1 MSKFIMS
8 NEDWTTLQHYARHA
22 WDEYQSEIGGYMI
35 VKYVNEQFV
44 FTEPVILEQEITAGN
59 TDITKEAMGKYFTET
74 EIKHGKEPYW
84 LCWWHSHHT
93 MGVFWSATDTT
104 AIEQDQHSGYDF
116 SLVIN
121 LKEEQ
126 ILRIS
131 DWKTGTQID
140 TEVEIQNK
148 TMEIPKYISDN
159 VAELCTKP
167 SPIVSRHVDWGGNW
181 GSNWNKSPK
190 IPQEQ
195 VQIWAD
201 KVDQEK
207 VDLEV
212 DIDSILQDYTMDD
225 DYGMCRKRLGNLNRK
240 LGARKSELRVGV
252 LDKDMLDSVI
262 NLVMADQYI
271 YSKGTTFDLESMLD
285 ESAWERSFK

>member
-1 MSKFIMS
+1 MS
-8 NEDWTTLQHYARHA
+8 NENWTTLQQYARHA

-35 VKYVNEQFV
+35 VKYINNQFV

-140 TEVEIQNK
+140 TVVEIENK

-167 SPIVSRHVDWGGNW
+167 SPVIKTSVGW
-181 GSNWNKSPK
+181 GSTWDTTRKVTKS
-190 IPQEQ
+190 Q
-195 VQIWAD
+195 VQLWAD
-201 KVDQEK
+201 KVDEEK
-207 VDLEV
+207 VNLEAE
-212 DIDSILQDYTMDD
+212 IDDILQDYTMDD

-252 LDKDMLDSVI
+252 LDKVMLDSVI
-262 NLVMADQYI
+262 NIVLADSYI
-271 YSKGTTFDLESMLD
+271 YSKGTDFDIDTMLAQT
-285 ESAWERSFK
+285 AWERSFR

>member
-22 WDEYQSEIGGYMI
+22 WDEYQSEIGGYMV
-35 VKYVNEQFV
+35 VKYINNQFV

-104 AIEQDQHSGYDF
+104 AIEQDQHTDYDF

-131 DWKTGTQID
+131 DWKTGTQVD
-140 TEVEIQNK
+140 TVVEIESK
-148 TMEIPKYISDN
+148 TVEMPKYISDN

-167 SPIVSRHVDWGGNW
+167 SSVIKTSVGW
-181 GSNWNKSPK
+181 GSNWDTSRK
-190 IPQEQ
+190 ITKNQ
-195 VQIWAD
+195 VQLWAD
-201 KVDQEK
+201 KEDEEK
-207 VDLEV
+207 VQLEAE
-212 DIDSILQDYTMDD
+212 IDDILQDYTMDD
-225 DYGMCRKRLGNLNRK
+225 DYSMCRKRLGNLNRK
-240 LGARKSELRVGV
+240 LGAKKSELRVGV
-252 LDKDMLDSVI
+252 LDKVMLDSVI
-262 NLVMADQYI
+262 NIVLADSYI
-271 YSKGTTFDLESMLD
+271 YSKGTNFDINTMVEQTT
-285 ESAWERSFK
+285 WEGSFK

>member
-22 WDEYQSEIGGYMI
+22 WDEYQSEIGGYMV
-35 VKYVNEQFV
+35 VKYINNQFV

-104 AIEQDQHSGYDF
+104 AIEQDQHTDYDF

-131 DWKTGTQID
+131 DWKTGTQVD
-140 TEVEIQNK
+140 TVVEIESK
-148 TMEIPKYISDN
+148 TVEMPKYISDN
-159 VAELCTKP
+159 VAELCII
-167 SPIVSRHVDWGGNW
+167 S
-181 GSNWNKSPK
+181 
-190 IPQEQ
+190 
-195 VQIWAD
+195 
-201 KVDQEK
+201 
-207 VDLEV
+207 
-212 DIDSILQDYTMDD
+212 YT
-225 DYGMCRKRLGNLNRK
+225 N
-240 LGARKSELRVGV
+240 
-252 LDKDMLDSVI
+252 
-262 NLVMADQYI
+262 
-271 YSKGTTFDLESMLD
+271 
-285 ESAWERSFK
+285 

>member
-1 MSKFIMS
+1 MS

-22 WDEYQSEIGGYMI
+22 WDEYQSEIGGYMV
-35 VKYVNEQFV
+35 VKYINNQFV

-104 AIEQDQHSGYDF
+104 AIEQDQHTDYDF

-131 DWKTGTQID
+131 DWKTGTQVD
-140 TEVEIQNK
+140 TVVEIESK
-148 TMEIPKYISDN
+148 TVEMPKYISDN

-167 SPIVSRHVDWGGNW
+167 SSVIKTSVGW
-181 GSNWNKSPK
+181 GSNWDTSRK
-190 IPQEQ
+190 ITKNQ
-195 VQIWAD
+195 VQLWAD
-201 KVDQEK
+201 KEDEEK
-207 VDLEV
+207 VQLEAE
-212 DIDSILQDYTMDD
+212 IDDILQDYTMDD
-225 DYGMCRKRLGNLNRK
+225 DYSMCRKRLGNLNRK
-240 LGARKSELRVGV
+240 LGAKKSELRVGV
-252 LDKDMLDSVI
+252 LDKVMLDSVI
-262 NLVMADQYI
+262 NIVLADSYI
-271 YSKGTTFDLESMLD
+271 YSKGTNFDINTMVEQTT
-285 ESAWERSFK
+285 WEGSFK

>member
-8 NEDWTTLQHYARHA
+8 NENWTTLQHYARHA
-22 WDEYQSEIGGYMI
+22 WDEYQSEIGGYMV
-35 VKYVNEQFV
+35 VKYINNQFV

-104 AIEQDQHSGYDF
+104 AIEQDQHNGYDF

-140 TEVEIQNK
+140 TVVEIENK

-167 SPIVSRHVDWGGNW
+167 SPVIRTSVGW
-181 GSNWNKSPK
+181 GSTWDTTRKVTKN
-190 IPQEQ
+190 Q
-195 VQIWAD
+195 VQLWAD
-201 KVDQEK
+201 KVDEEK
-207 VDLEV
+207 VDLEAE
-212 DIDSILQDYTMDD
+212 IDNILQDYTMDD

-252 LDKDMLDSVI
+252 LDKVMLDSVI
-262 NLVMADQYI
+262 NIVLADSYI
-271 YSKGTTFDLESMLD
+271 YSKGTDFDIDTMLEQTT
-285 ESAWERSFK
+285 WEGSFK